1 MVAVQPEI
9 YHLQVTIAS
18 IPTPRT
24 CNAPACAPAHLC
36 SCEGRPRC
44 LGIAHEQRGNRVKHL
59 LHLGR
64 QPYWRQLCGQEQR
77 SIPQALLHISIT
89 LGAIAT
95 SQQCLSGGIGGR
107 CSAQSCMILYA
118 ETYKQLRITMRV
130 HASWHGP
137 DKLWQRSELNRRSTR
152 VH

>member
-107 CSAQSCMILYA
+107 CSAQSLHDSVCRNLQA
-118 ETYKQLRITMRV
+118 ASNH
-130 HASWHGP
+130 HACTCFLARP
-137 DKLWQRSELNRRSTR
+137 RQ
-152 VH
+152 VMAAV